1 MICIGYSPVEYE
13 PAMWN
18 SGNATLVHIDV
29 LPAYE
34 ERNYT
39 PDVELVGDIAGTLN
53 KLAQN
58 IDHRLVLSPQA
69 AEILRDRQHQ
79 RELLDRRGAQLN
91 QFALHPPAYRSR
103 HAGHRQQ
110 RRHVD
115 RGHGQLPY
123 LDCPL
128 PVQLPRPPVMISN
141 GQQTMGV
148 ALPWAIGARLV
159 NPERKV
165 VSVSGD
171 GGFLQSS
178 MELETAVRL
187 KANVLHLIWV
197 DNGYNMVAI
206 RKRKISA
213 PVRRRVWADGF

>member
-79 RELLDRRGAQLN
+79 REPLDRRGAQLN
-91 QFALHPPAYRSR
+91 QFALHPLRIVRAMQDIVNSDVTLT
-103 HAGHRQQ
+103 
-110 RRHVD
+110 VD
-115 RGHGQLPY
+115 IGQLPY

-128 PVQLPRPPVMISN
+128 PVQLPRPPGDDLQRPADHGRRPTPGHRRLA
-141 GQQTMGV
+141 GQ
-148 ALPWAIGARLV
+148 
-159 NPERKV
+159 
-165 VSVSGD
+165 S
-171 GGFLQSS
+171 
-178 MELETAVRL
+178 
-187 KANVLHLIWV
+187 
-197 DNGYNMVAI
+197 
-206 RKRKISA
+206 
-213 PVRRRVWADGF
+213 

>member
-79 RELLDRRGAQLN
+79 RELLDRRARSSTSLPCIPCAS
-91 QFALHPPAYRSR
+91 FAPCRISSTATSR
-103 HAGHRQQ
+103 
-110 RRHVD
+110 
-115 RGHGQLPY
+115 
-123 LDCPL
+123 
-128 PVQLPRPPVMISN
+128 
-141 GQQTMGV
+141 
-148 ALPWAIGARLV
+148 
-159 NPERKV
+159 
-165 VSVSGD
+165 
-171 GGFLQSS
+171 
-178 MELETAVRL
+178 
-187 KANVLHLIWV
+187 
-197 DNGYNMVAI
+197 
-206 RKRKISA
+206 
-213 PVRRRVWADGF
+213 